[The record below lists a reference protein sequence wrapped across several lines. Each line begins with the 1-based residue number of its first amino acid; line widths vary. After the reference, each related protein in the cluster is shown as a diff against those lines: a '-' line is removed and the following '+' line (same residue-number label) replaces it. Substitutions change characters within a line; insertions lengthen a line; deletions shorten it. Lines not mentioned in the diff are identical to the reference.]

1 MHISNSYSLQQKVE
15 LKKGLFDKLN
25 YVNLFLKI
33 FALLSLVALF
43 WSLWMLILTAV
54 LIAVDVTVGVYRSKL
69 LFTYTYRY
77 KNGRFY
83 VIKEDLDGKESVLED
98 VAVNVI
104 KSCYFAD
111 KGVGTL
117 YYSEKEDFRGDKPLV
132 LEFND
137 KLISVLS
144 DDYLYSIVCYGMKEK
159 YDLLG

>member
-1 MHISNSYSLQQKVE
+1 
-15 LKKGLFDKLN
+15 
-25 YVNLFLKI
+25 
-33 FALLSLVALF
+33 
-43 WSLWMLILTAV
+43 MLILTAV

-111 KGVGTL
+111 KGAGTL